1 MSLGLYDCYV
11 DSKFTNEVN
20 IAERY
25 FNPVNIVEASGVI
38 LLPNYNSTGVDDVN
52 CRELLFGKNSWN
64 GILGL
69 SGNLRALSESERKNV
84 VEKLQYT
91 PKESSG
97 SRKCFSMT
105 VSWAMVDKDK
115 RGSATSNEVCADVES
130 DGNTMTTTFQTIGRE
145 FEQCPVGTPC
155 IFANAI
161 GNSLNIV
168 MQVGSGDYGRFENTF
183 NINQPATVG
192 LEHHNLMIKINSYI
206 LRMQIWDTAVQE
218 KFDSIATTYYKST
231 DVVIFVY
238 AVNLKSSFDRITDW
252 VKQVEDNSS
261 KDEEQLRIL
270 IGNKTDLDSERK
282 VSTDEGKAL
291 ADKIGCSNFIEISC
305 LEKGDDANNSK
316 IDSIIDIV
324 ARKFYHLYKVSKS
337 ERLNSSSFNYI
348 ASESILINNGP
359 HNKKKC
365 NC

>member
-1 MSLGLYDCYV
+1 MDDKTKSRGSTKETIKIERLQ
-11 DSKFTNEVN
+11 DSKTEYDKS
-20 IAERY
+20 IK
-25 FNPVNIVEASGVI
+25 VI
-38 LLPNYNSTGVDDVN
+38 LLGDSNV
-52 CRELLFGKNSWN
+52 GK
-64 GILGL
+64 
-69 SGNLRALSESERKNV
+69 
-84 VEKLQYT
+84 
-91 PKESSG
+91 SSIIDRLK
-97 SRKCFSMT
+97 S
-105 VSWAMVDKDK
+105 
-115 RGSATSNEVCADVES
+115 
-130 DGNTMTTTFQTIGRE
+130 
-145 FEQCPVGTPC
+145 
-155 IFANAI
+155 
-161 GNSLNIV
+161 
-168 MQVGSGDYGRFENTF
+168 NTF

-192 LEHHNLMIKINSYI
+192 LEHHNLMININSYI
-206 LRMQIWDTAVQE
+206 LRMQIWDTAGQE

-261 KDEEQLRIL
+261 KDEEQLKIL

>member
-1 MSLGLYDCYV
+1 MDDKTKSRGSTKETIKIERLQ
-11 DSKFTNEVN
+11 DSKTEYDKS
-20 IAERY
+20 IK
-25 FNPVNIVEASGVI
+25 VI
-38 LLPNYNSTGVDDVN
+38 LLGDSNV
-52 CRELLFGKNSWN
+52 GK
-64 GILGL
+64 
-69 SGNLRALSESERKNV
+69 
-84 VEKLQYT
+84 
-91 PKESSG
+91 SSIIDRLK
-97 SRKCFSMT
+97 S
-105 VSWAMVDKDK
+105 
-115 RGSATSNEVCADVES
+115 
-130 DGNTMTTTFQTIGRE
+130 
-145 FEQCPVGTPC
+145 
-155 IFANAI
+155 
-161 GNSLNIV
+161 
-168 MQVGSGDYGRFENTF
+168 NTF
-183 NINQPATVG
+183 NINKPATVG
-192 LEHHNLMIKINSYI
+192 LEHHNLMININSYI
-206 LRMQIWDTAVQE
+206 LRMQIWDTAGQE

-261 KDEEQLRIL
+261 KDEEQLKIL

-348 ASESILINNGP
+348 ASESILINNS
-359 HNKKKC
+359 HSQTKKKC